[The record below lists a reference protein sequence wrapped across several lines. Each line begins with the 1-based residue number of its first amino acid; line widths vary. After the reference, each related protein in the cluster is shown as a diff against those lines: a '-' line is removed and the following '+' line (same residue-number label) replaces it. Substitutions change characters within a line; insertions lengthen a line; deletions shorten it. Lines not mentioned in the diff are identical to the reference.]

1 MRHLHSFDGRA
12 AFSTWLTRIA
22 VNCALM
28 LLRKRRAH
36 PENSIDSKLDDG
48 EWLAFDVRFIP
59 DRERI
64 FLHNEE
70 RLRFTRAVS
79 RLPQSLRGILTARYS
94 NDARIRELAIAF
106 GISEP
111 AVKARLSRGRTA
123 LQSA

>member
-1 MRHLHSFDGRA
+1 
-12 AFSTWLTRIA
+12 
-22 VNCALM
+22 M

-48 EWLAFDVRFIP
+48 EWLAFDVRDLSP
-59 DRERI
+59 DPERI

-79 RLPQSLRGILTARYS
+79 RLPHSLRGILVARYS

-123 LQSA
+123 LQSALRKPAL